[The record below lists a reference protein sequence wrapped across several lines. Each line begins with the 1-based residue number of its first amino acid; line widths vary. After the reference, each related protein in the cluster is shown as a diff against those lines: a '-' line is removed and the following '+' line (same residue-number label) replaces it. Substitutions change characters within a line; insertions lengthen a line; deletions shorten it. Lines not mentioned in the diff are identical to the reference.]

1 MREDKRGEGG
11 SAKAKVME
19 SSYSGFCVTST
30 MKNCMHIP
38 NPKKALIE
46 SLSNNGR
53 SVSFVFFSPLSLLGR
68 VKEGPQIARRGAG
81 PRPDVAN
88 KLVGELDPA
97 GSLYRRLAD
106 VRLRLWSWDGRG
118 VVRGYGDEA
127 DDRLV
132 LARVDLYLRL
142 VVVRL

>member
-1 MREDKRGEGG
+1 
-11 SAKAKVME
+11 
-19 SSYSGFCVTST
+19 
-30 MKNCMHIP
+30 MKNCMHTP
-38 NPKKALIE
+38 NPKKALLE
-46 SLSNNGR
+46 WVGDAKQQWPFR
-53 SVSFVFFSPLSLLGR
+53 SFLFLPLSLLGR

-88 KLVGELDPA
+88 KVVGELDPA
-97 GSLYRRLAD
+97 GSLYQRLAD

>member
-1 MREDKRGEGG
+1 MGLATE
-11 SAKAKVME
+11 
-19 SSYSGFCVTST
+19 
-30 MKNCMHIP
+30 
-38 NPKKALIE
+38 
-46 SLSNNGR
+46 R
-53 SVSFVFFSPLSLLGR
+53 SFLFLPLSLLGR

-88 KLVGELDPA
+88 KVVGELDPA
-97 GSLYRRLAD
+97 GSLYVYRRLAD

-118 VVRGYGDEA
+118 VVSGYGDEA